1 MTMRRIASI
10 LSLLTSTALAA
21 DLPVREVIL
30 YKSGV
35 GYFAR
40 SGQLAPGDSAR
51 LDFKAPD
58 MNDVLKSL
66 TVSDDSGT
74 PIRGL
79 RYDSSEPLDQKLA
92 EFPFTVADGQQLSV
106 FLDHLR
112 GARVE
117 LKMAADALAGVI
129 VSGRVV
135 PGDEKQSEHEQL
147 ILLLDSGDLRT
158 VDLSAASSIRFPDPK
173 LQAQLKDYLAAV
185 AQARSKDK
193 RSVYIDSSDAKA
205 RTVSASYMI
214 PQPLWKSSY
223 RLLFD
228 DKGEATL

>member
-1 MTMRRIASI
+1 MRRIASI
-10 LSLLTSTALAA
+10 LSLLMSTALAA

-51 LDFKAPD
+51 LDFKATD

-66 TVSDDSGT
+66 TVADDSGT

-79 RYDSSEPLDQKLA
+79 RYDSSEPLEQKLA
-92 EFPFTVADGQQLSV
+92 EFPFTVADGQQLSA

-117 LKMAADALAGVI
+117 LKSAAETLAGTI
-129 VSGRVV
+129 VSAR
-135 PGDEKQSEHEQL
+135 L
-147 ILLLDSGDLRT
+147 IAGN
-158 VDLSAASSIRFPDPK
+158 
-173 LQAQLKDYLAAV
+173 
-185 AQARSKDK
+185 
-193 RSVYIDSSDAKA
+193 
-205 RTVSASYMI
+205 
-214 PQPLWKSSY
+214 
-223 RLLFD
+223 
-228 DKGEATL
+228 

>member
-1 MTMRRIASI
+1 MTMRPFVPI
-10 LSLLTSTALAA
+10 LIPFLTTALAA

-40 SGQLAPGDSAR
+40 SGQLAAGESAR
-51 LDFKAPD
+51 LDFKATD

-66 TVSDDSGT
+66 TVADNSGE

-79 RYDSSEPLDQKLA
+79 RYDSAVPLDQKLA
-92 EFPFTVADGQQLSV
+92 EFPFTVAAGQQMSA
-106 FLDHLR
+106 FLDRLR
-112 GARVE
+112 GAAVE
-117 LKMAADALAGVI
+117 LKSAAETLTGTI
-129 VSGRVV
+129 VSGRTR
-135 PGDEKQSEHEQL
+135 EKDREEV

-158 VDLSAASSIRFPDPK
+158 VDLGAISSVHFPDAK
-173 LQAQLKDYLAAV
+173 LQGQLKDYLGAV

-193 RSVYIDSSDAKA
+193 RSVYIDSSSAKA
-205 RTVSASYMI
+205 RDVDASYMI

-223 RLLFD
+223 RLVFS
-228 DKGEATL
+228 DKGDAT